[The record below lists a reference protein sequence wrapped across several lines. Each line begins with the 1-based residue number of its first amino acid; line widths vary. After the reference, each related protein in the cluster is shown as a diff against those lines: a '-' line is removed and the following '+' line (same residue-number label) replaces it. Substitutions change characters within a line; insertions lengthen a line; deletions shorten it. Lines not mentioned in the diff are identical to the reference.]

1 VVGTGGSVDPNRPSD
16 PDPRPDP
23 SHGAE
28 TDAEVDVDTDQPL
41 VGSDDYAYRS
51 YDGAA
56 PLEELVAE
64 APIEAAAPMRS
75 PLALGGTAVAGF
87 AMGIAELMPGFSG
100 GTVALVAGIY
110 ERLIAA
116 IRQGA
121 RTLSLLVQGRPKD
134 ALRALLAI
142 DWAFVTVL
150 LIGMATAVL
159 MLASTLEGLL
169 EQRPAELR
177 AVFLGLILGAAL
189 VASRQLREPSARHA
203 VVAIVSAAAFF
214 VLLGFGRGEVTD
226 PTGPWFLLGGALS
239 IMAWILPG
247 VSGSFL
253 LVVLGLYTAVIGALS
268 ARDLVPITLFAIGAL
283 VGLASFS
290 TLLNWVLARYHDLL
304 LAMLIGLMVGS
315 ARVLWPW
322 PADKA
327 LGSAELGAP
336 AGAEA
341 FLALALGLAAFSLV
355 YMFGL
360 AASAVE
366 RRRGRRRAINA
377 EVDPS

>member
-1 VVGTGGSVDPNRPSD
+1 VDPEKPSD

-23 SHGAE
+23 PPEVGADGG
-28 TDAEVDVDTDQPL
+28 TDVPVMGT
-41 VGSDDYAYRS
+41 DDYAYRS

-64 APIEAAAPMRS
+64 TPIEAAAPMRG
-75 PLALGGTAVAGF
+75 PLALGGTVLAGF
-87 AMGIAELMPGFSG
+87 AMGIAELVPGFSG

-110 ERLIAA
+110 ERLVAS

-121 RTLSLLVQGRPKD
+121 RTLSLLVRGRPRD
-134 ALRALLAI
+134 AYRAFLAI

-150 LIGMATAVL
+150 LTGMFTAVFL
-159 MLASTLEGLL
+159 LAATLEQILDD
-169 EQRPAELR
+169 RPAELR

-189 VASRQLREPSARHA
+189 VASRQLRQPSARHG
-203 VVAIVSAAAFF
+203 VLGVVSAIAFF
-214 VLLGFGRGEVTD
+214 VLLGFARGEIAD
-226 PTGPWFLLGGALS
+226 PGGLWFLLGGGLS
-239 IMAWILPG
+239 IVAWILPG

-253 LVVLGLYTAVIGALS
+253 LVVLGLYSGVIGALS
-268 ARDLVPITLFAIGAL
+268 ARDLVPIALFAIGAL
-283 VGLASFS
+283 LGLASFS

-304 LAMLIGLMVGS
+304 LAVLIGLMVGS

-327 LGSAELGAP
+327 LGSAQLGAP
-336 AGAEA
+336 EGAEA
-341 FLALALGLAAFSLV
+341 FLALALGLTAFALV

-366 RRRGRRRAINA
+366 RRRDRKRAVNS
-377 EVDPS
+377 EVGPS

>member
-1 VVGTGGSVDPNRPSD
+1 VAGTGGTVDPDEALDRDPH
-16 PDPRPDP
+16 PDPPPAR
-23 SHGAE
+23 GA
-28 TDAEVDVDTDQPL
+28 DA
-41 VGSDDYAYRS
+41 GSDAPGGSDEYAYRT
-51 YDGAA
+51 YDGTA
-56 PLEELVAE
+56 PLGELVV
-64 APIEAAAPMRS
+64 PTSIEAAAPMRD
-75 PLALGGTAVAGF
+75 PLALAGTVAAGF
-87 AMGIAELMPGFSG
+87 AMGIAELVPGFSG

-110 ERLIAA
+110 ERLIAS

-121 RTLSLLVQGRPKD
+121 RTLSLLVRGRPKD

-142 DWAFVTVL
+142 DWVFVTVL
-150 LIGMATAVL
+150 LVGMLTAVFL
-159 MLASTLEGLL
+159 LASTLEGLL
-169 EQRPAELR
+169 EERPAELR
-177 AVFLGLILGAAL
+177 GVFLGLILGASL

-203 VVAIVSAAAFF
+203 LVGVASAVAFF
-214 VLLGFGRGEVTD
+214 VLLGFSRGEITE
-226 PTGPWFLLGGALS
+226 PSAWWFLLGGGLS

-253 LVVLGLYTAVIGALS
+253 LVVLGLYGGVIGALS
-268 ARDLVPITLFAIGAL
+268 ARDLPLIALFAVGAL
-283 VGLASFS
+283 LGLAAFS

-304 LAMLIGLMVGS
+304 LAALIGLMVGS

-336 AGAEA
+336 PGAEA
-341 FLALALGLAAFSLV
+341 FLAVALGLTAFALV

-366 RRRGRRRAINA
+366 RRRERGPAVSSEADR
-377 EVDPS
+377 S